1 MGNIGE
7 LPCYFWILG
16 LLFMFLPTV
25 MAIIFFCYK
34 DGWRSGVYSG
44 LFYII
49 SIPIRG
55 ICSNLTK
62 SQHDQSK
69 EQLSY
74 EKFFEV
80 VFEAFPQVCNDNKNT
95 I

>member
-1 MGNIGE
+1 MDIQFK
-7 LPCYFWILG
+7 LDLLG
-16 LLFMFLPTV
+16 ILFMFLPTV

-80 VFEAFPQVCNDNKNT
+80 VFEAFPQVCNYNKKYY
-95 I
+95 